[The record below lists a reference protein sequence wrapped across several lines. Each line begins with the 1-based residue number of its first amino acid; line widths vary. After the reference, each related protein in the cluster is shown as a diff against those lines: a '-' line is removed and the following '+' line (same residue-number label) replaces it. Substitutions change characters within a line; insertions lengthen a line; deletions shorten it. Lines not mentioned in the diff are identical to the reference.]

1 MTSHLLAAQRLVGL
15 FFWTVGAIGVHFL
28 FRLFRHRDPLI
39 VPRVWHRG
47 CCVLVGIERR
57 VTGTADE
64 KRPLLFVSN
73 HVSYLDILVLGSVL
87 KGSFIAKA
95 EVARW
100 PIIGALSR
108 LHRTAFIERKALRAA
123 AQRDALENRL
133 AAGDSL
139 ILFPEGTSGCGTHI
153 RPFKSS
159 LFSVAG
165 SLRSDIITTV
175 QPVSIA
181 YTRINGVPTGRS
193 FGPFCAWYGD
203 MTLAPHFWRFLG
215 LGRTVVEVI
224 LHPAVSLDDFGSRKA
239 LATYCEKTIAQ
250 TVAGARAG
258 RLPEDGVS

>member
-1 MTSHLLAAQRLVGL
+1 M
-15 FFWTVGAIGVHFL
+15 

-47 CCVLVGIERR
+47 CCVLAGIEPR
-57 VTGTADE
+57 VTGSADE

-87 KGSFIAKA
+87 NGSFIAKA

-100 PIIGALSR
+100 PIVGALSR
-108 LHRTAFIERKALRAA
+108 LHRTAFIERRALRAA

-159 LFSVAG
+159 LFSIAG
-165 SLRSDIITTV
+165 NGRGNVTTTV

-181 YTRINGVPTGRS
+181 YTRINGIPTGRYFS
-193 FGPFCAWYGD
+193 PFCAWYGD
-203 MTLAPHFWRFLG
+203 MTLAPHFWHFLG
-215 LGRTVVEVI
+215 LGRTEVEVV

-239 LATYCEKTIAQ
+239 LAKHCETTIAR

-258 RLPEDGVS
+258 RLPKCSKL